1 MVLNADMFN
10 ISDLYARIAASF
22 YFLIDGLGGSILI
35 YGSLPYFFYDLEVSV
50 LDYQKALVLI
60 GLPWSCKVAA
70 GVLSDKYP
78 VLGKHKLW
86 YTRVATLI
94 LPFATIGIA
103 MAKIQRDAVG
113 FFVIVSTA
121 IMVINTMFEGQYATK
136 IKFENATNGLASF
149 TKALAMVGSIFGVI
163 VVGAVSNSKDDAGNV
178 RFAYMATT
186 VLVFPLAY
194 YLVAM
199 PKDVFSGDE
208 AAPRSRDGSEL
219 LAPGPTSFR
228 HKMKVMPSTQECVL
242 AVAMVATALIIM
254 ILMFSLEPGNV
265 YTSLGI
271 SLTMSF
277 GLLALTYKTYRET
290 PVLCGICVYSFC
302 YEMMYVDISA
312 AMDVFYTAPEAC
324 LFGPNFDLMFYVGW
338 TRILAHVI
346 AVVVIC
352 VYTRYMQNWN
362 FREAILVGV
371 TFRICSALTDII
383 IGKRW
388 NIKAGISDQS
398 SYLLGDAMI
407 SPAASTF
414 VQLAL
419 VLATTKAL
427 IKGKETLT
435 QAVVASLQ
443 AMGYSV
449 SK

>member
-1 MVLNADMFN
+1 MNVNGMFN
-10 ISDLYARIAASF
+10 VSDLYVRIAASF

-50 LDYQKALVLI
+50 IDYQKALVLV

-70 GVLSDKYP
+70 GVLSDRYP
-78 VLGKHKLW
+78 IMGKHKLW
-86 YTRVATLI
+86 YARVATVI
-94 LPFATIGIA
+94 LPLATIGIA
-103 MAKIQRDAVG
+103 LAKIQRDAVG
-113 FFVIVSTA
+113 SFVIVSTA

-149 TKALAMVGSIFGVI
+149 TKALVMVGSIFGVI
-163 VVGAVSNSKDDAGNV
+163 VVGAVTNSKEDAGNV

-186 VLVFPLAY
+186 VLALPLVY
-194 YLVAM
+194 YLTAM
-199 PKDVFSGDE
+199 PNDVFSGDY
-208 AAPRSRDGSEL
+208 AVSRSKDGAEL
-219 LAPGPTSFR
+219 LSPGPTSLK
-228 HKMKVMPSTQECVL
+228 HKMKIMPSTQECVL
-242 AVAMVATALIIM
+242 AGAMVAAALIIM
-254 ILMFSLEPGNV
+254 GLMFNLEPGNV

-271 SLTMSF
+271 SLTMSL
-277 GLLALTYKTYRET
+277 GLLALTHWVYRDV

-302 YEMMYVDISA
+302 YEMLYVDISA

-338 TRILAHVI
+338 TRIIAHMIAVIVI
-346 AVVVIC
+346 A
-352 VYTRYMQNWN
+352 VYTRYLQNWSC
-362 FREAILVGV
+362 REAILTGV

-388 NIKAGISDQS
+388 NISVGVSDQS

-414 VQLAL
+414 IQLAL